1 MLLQCNVN
9 MILIYPALAQSVTNQ
24 SCISHHFSHS
34 QILAIFLLSFL
45 FPFYKTFMASSIIL
59 NSTLRKTTL
68 LIKWSNISSSFY

>member
-9 MILIYPALAQSVTNQ
+9 MILIYPAL
-24 SCISHHFSHS
+24 
-34 QILAIFLLSFL
+34 LAIFPLSFL
-45 FPFYKTFMASSIIL
+45 FPFYKTFIASSIVL